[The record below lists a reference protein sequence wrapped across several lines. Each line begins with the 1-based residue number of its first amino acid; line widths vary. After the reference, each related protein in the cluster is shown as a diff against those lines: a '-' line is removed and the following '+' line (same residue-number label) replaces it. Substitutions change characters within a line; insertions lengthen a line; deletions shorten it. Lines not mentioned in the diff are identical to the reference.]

1 MVKVVVVNGMPGCG
15 KTTFEQIC
23 SDICDPFAVEPTNH
37 IPGFSEGKV
46 LGIDICSTVDFVKV
60 VARQCGWDGTKSLK
74 NRKFLSDLKDL
85 LTEWDDVP
93 FKRIETRAKVRA
105 KSTADVDWILFVDC
119 REPSEI
125 QKLKE
130 RLNATTVLIRRDSVE
145 YDEVSNHADA
155 DVFYY
160 DYDLTIYNNSDIIHL
175 EDEAR
180 KFIEYMKK
188 EEVPYYVNVD

>member
-1 MVKVVVVNGMPGCG
+1 MVKVVVINGMPGCG
-15 KTTFEQIC
+15 KTTFESFC
-23 SDICDPFAVEPTNH
+23 FDLCNH
-37 IPGFSEGKV
+37 GVPGFNGDKRMV
-46 LGIDICSTVDFVKV
+46 VGICSTVDFVKEI
-60 VARQCGWDGTKSLK
+60 AIECGWDGTKTLE

-85 LTEWDDVP
+85 LTRWNDIPYKKILAQV
-93 FKRIETRAKVRA
+93 KQLN
-105 KSTADVDWILFVDC
+105 SYNYLDWILFVDC
-119 REPSEI
+119 REPAEI

-130 RLNATTVLIRRDSVE
+130 RLNATTVLIRREEVE
-145 YDEVSNHADA
+145 NNEVSNHADS

-188 EEVPYYVNVD
+188 EEVPYYEYNGQ

>member
-1 MVKVVVVNGMPGCG
+1 M
-15 KTTFEQIC
+15 
-23 SDICDPFAVEPTNH
+23 
-37 IPGFSEGKV
+37 
-46 LGIDICSTVDFVKV
+46 
-60 VARQCGWDGTKSLK
+60 
-74 NRKFLSDLKDL
+74 
-85 LTEWDDVP
+85 LTEWADIPLKKVYE
-93 FKRIETRAKVRA
+93 RIQELKEI
-105 KSTADVDWILFVDC
+105 KDKDWLLFIDC

-145 YDEVSNHADA
+145 HNEVSNHADA
-155 DVFYY
+155 DVFDYN
-160 DYDLTIYNNSDIIHL
+160 YDLTIFNNSDIIHL